1 MGATNIKEAL
11 AYANKQLK
19 PKIDSALSRE
29 VYQVVVDV
37 EAFSID
43 EKVYDTYRPLM
54 YERRGDMGGL
64 ADKGNIIMKGGKA
77 TNGVLRVINITDP
90 NPGGTLNRDRVTVG
104 KSLPELI
111 EYGNNNRW
119 GYKYNFQSKG
129 AYMNPR
135 PFTEATIRHLR
146 YVGSHVLALQNGLK
160 RQGVKSRITGNSD
173 ENLDD
178 LFF

>member
-1 MGATNIKEAL
+1 MSAINIKEAL
-11 AYANKQLK
+11 AHANKQLK

-29 VYQVVVDV
+29 VYQVVVDA
-37 EAFSID
+37 EALAID

-64 ADKGNIIMKGGKA
+64 GDKGNIIMKGGKA

-90 NPGGTLNRDRVTVG
+90 NPGGVLNRDRVTVG

-119 GYKYNFQSKG
+119 GYKYDLTAIIFFVCCN
-129 AYMNPR
+129 R
-135 PFTEATIRHLR
+135 
-146 YVGSHVLALQNGLK
+146 
-160 RQGVKSRITGNSD
+160 SRS
-173 ENLDD
+173 
-178 LFF
+178 

>member
-1 MGATNIKEAL
+1 MGATNIKDAL

-37 EAFSID
+37 EAFSIN
-43 EKVYDTYRPLM
+43 ENVYDTYRPIM

-64 ADKGNIIMKGGKA
+64 ADKGNIVMKGGKA
-77 TNGVLRVINITDP
+77 TNGMLRVVNITDP
-90 NPGGTLNRDRVTVG
+90 NPGGALNRDRVTVG

-119 GYKYNFQSKG
+119 GYKYDFQSKG
-129 AYMNPR
+129 AYMKPR

-173 ENLDD
+173 ENPDD